1 MYKNLTKYIYDL
13 FLTSKK
19 NECVDLFVN
28 AMPMMMYDARS
39 GERKYTDE
47 QTDLAALHADSAA
60 LDEHNR
66 DLRIFIARHDSALFK
81 AFKLGDRKAFDE
93 VVAKCIKKDE
103 AKKEASARTDEQV
116 SEA

>member
-47 QTDLAALHADSAA
+47 QTDLAAMHTDAAA

-66 DLRIFIARHDSALFK
+66 DLRIFIARHDKDLFK
-81 AFKLGDRKAFDE
+81 AFKLGSREAFDK
-93 VVAKCIKKDE
+93 VVAKCIEKDE
-103 AKKEASARTDEQV
+103 AGEETAEV
-116 SEA
+116 

>member
-19 NECVDLFVN
+19 NECIDLFVN

-47 QTDLAALHADSAA
+47 QTDLAALHADAEA

-66 DLRIFIARHDSALFK
+66 ELRIFIARHDSALFK
-81 AFKLGDRKAFDE
+81 AFKLGSREAFDE
-93 VVAKCIKKDE
+93 VVAKCIEKDE
-103 AKKEASARTDEQV
+103 EA
-116 SEA
+116 